1 MYFKYLPYQV
11 LSHDFDE
18 KSDFLNYEFTIQLPA
33 ITQFKK
39 WPSLKER
46 VGSREVVTSSNQDIK
61 TNVAI

>member
-18 KSDFLNYEFTIQLPA
+18 KSDLLNYEFSIQSPA

-39 WPSLKER
+39 WSSLKRR
-46 VGSREVVTSSNQDIK
+46 VGSREVVTSSIQDIK
-61 TNVAI
+61 TNEAI